1 MSERRWASRARGSK
15 RARARGH
22 GRRTCGR
29 GRVDDGEIVGERLG
43 TADRWERRDRERVG
57 GGGENGADNSAPEQ
71 RERGSER
78 ARVGADRRG
87 TPVRHRGRA
96 SAGWA

>member
-57 GGGENGADNSAPEQ
+57 GGGERRRQLGPRAA
-71 RERGSER
+71 RERE
-78 ARVGADRRG
+78 
-87 TPVRHRGRA
+87 
-96 SAGWA
+96 